1 MEKKPVKDVD
11 LKVGLN
17 NLHAL
22 LKTTEELLESD
33 ADGFNYQVAVDMLK
47 MLSGAKYA
55 AINIYEENCSRVV
68 TRAFAGASTAA
79 KRASEILGINLT
91 GYSWEVKP
99 EFLNALEGGRLV
111 RFNTLHRLAM
121 GLISEKQAAFLQQTF
136 KIGCTYLVELT
147 QGEKEN
153 LGNVVFFM
161 PPGQE
166 IENHETL
173 ELYAVLLGI
182 FLGKLRTQQELAIQ
196 KDRFASIIEGA
207 NVGTYEWNVQ
217 TGETIFNDRW
227 AEIIGYTLEELE
239 PISIKTWTKHVH
251 PDDRVRSN
259 ESFFRHVDGELDYY
273 DVEIRMKHKNGNWVW
288 INERG
293 KVGSWTKDG
302 KPLWAFGFH
311 IDITERKAVE
321 SALRESEEK
330 FRFLTENMS
339 DVVWILDLNLKRT
352 YVSPSIENIV
362 GYTPEE
368 SMQQTLEQ
376 TVTPASLNMVLEV
389 FNREFVNTDFNNCAP
404 DKPIMIE
411 AEYYHKN
418 GSTVWMESNCN
429 PMLDQEGRL
438 IGVYGVSRDITEKKI
453 ARENLLKLNAALER
467 QVRERAAV
475 DAFTYSVSNDLRA
488 PLRRIMGFGE
498 ALLEEYGDILDD
510 RGQDYLQ
517 RINTQ
522 ATHMD
527 NLVVSMLEL
536 SKISRHDL
544 EPEEIDLGV
553 TFRSHIDRLNNQ
565 QPDRL
570 VQAVTAP
577 DLIARADLEL
587 IDTLVANLVENAW
600 KYTAGKKKAVIEI
613 GMEEKE
619 GRRIFFIRD
628 NGVGFD
634 MCYVDKIF
642 LPFQRLHVDDGY
654 PGIGIGLNI
663 AQRIITRHGGEIWAE
678 GEINKGATFY
688 FTLSPKLP

>member
-1 MEKKPVKDVD
+1 MKKKPVKDVD

-79 KRASEILGINLT
+79 KRASEILGINLN
-91 GYSWEVKP
+91 GYSWKVKP

-111 RFNTLHRLAM
+111 RFNTLHQLAM

-311 IDITERKAVE
+311 IDITDKKEATDNLVR
-321 SALRESEEK
+321 
-330 FRFLTENMS
+330 
-339 DVVWILDLNLKRT
+339 LN
-352 YVSPSIENIV
+352 S
-362 GYTPEE
+362 
-368 SMQQTLEQ
+368 
-376 TVTPASLNMVLEV
+376 
-389 FNREFVNTDFNNCAP
+389 
-404 DKPIMIE
+404 
-411 AEYYHKN
+411 
-418 GSTVWMESNCN
+418 
-429 PMLDQEGRL
+429 
-438 IGVYGVSRDITEKKI
+438 
-453 ARENLLKLNAALER
+453 ALER

-498 ALLEEYGDILDD
+498 ALLEEYSDILDD

-577 DLIARADLEL
+577 DLIVRADLEL